1 MGNSATRRVPRY
13 ECKSARKRNLRCDA
27 LDQHFESRGTGLHR
41 LSLSKV
47 WPRKKGR
54 TRQTKS
60 TTNCSLCWPSTAMV
74 VNSAP
79 ASRRWRRQRP
89 GQVCRNGL
97 LAPAWNKMI
106 HPSPPQPRK
115 PDMPFQVYS
124 INTPS
129 SPRKREALRQALAQT
144 HCTRVRTRP
153 ATRTHATA
161 GSPKTGV
168 TPYSHAEHTL
178 PFSRRK
184 QKKCKNKTTKKKPT
198 NSRHT
203 SALALKSGASKH
215 TLGTPHAPRP
225 RVEIKHRHKM
235 EFGDR

>member
-1 MGNSATRRVPRY
+1 MGAFLRHACQCDRPARSANKGCKHIMGNSATRRGHRY

-60 TTNCSLCWPSTAMV
+60 TTNCSLCWPNTAMV

-97 LAPAWNKMI
+97 LAPAWNKMM
-106 HPSPPQPRK
+106 HP
-115 PDMPFQVYS
+115 
-124 INTPS
+124 PS
-129 SPRKREALRQALAQT
+129 
-144 HCTRVRTRP
+144 
-153 ATRTHATA
+153 AT
-161 GSPKTGV
+161 
-168 TPYSHAEHTL
+168 
-178 PFSRRK
+178 
-184 QKKCKNKTTKKKPT
+184 
-198 NSRHT
+198 
-203 SALALKSGASKH
+203 
-215 TLGTPHAPRP
+215 
-225 RVEIKHRHKM
+225 
-235 EFGDR
+235 